1 MAIILTVIHFKYIVQ
16 AACAFT
22 PIEAYKAAFATNC
35 FFVWFFWGGGGGPSL
50 SINMC
55 KYCIDLTRMKF

>member
-35 FFVWFFWGGGGGPSL
+35 CFFLGGVPLFPSTCANIAL
-50 SINMC
+50 I
-55 KYCIDLTRMKF
+55 LLG

>member
-1 MAIILTVIHFKYIVQ
+1 MAIILTVIHFKYIEQ

-35 FFVWFFWGGGGGPSL
+35 FLFFGGGGVPLFPSTCANIAL
-50 SINMC
+50 I
-55 KYCIDLTRMKF
+55 LLG

>member
-35 FFVWFFWGGGGGPSL
+35 FFVLFFWGGGVPLFPSTCANIAL
-50 SINMC
+50 I
-55 KYCIDLTRMKF
+55 LLG

>member
-35 FFVWFFWGGGGGPSL
+35 CCFFWGGSL
-50 SINMC
+50 SFHQHVQI
-55 KYCIDLTRMKF
+55 LH

>member
-1 MAIILTVIHFKYIVQ
+1 MAIILTVIHFKYIEQ

-35 FFVWFFWGGGGGPSL
+35 FFVFWGGGSL
-50 SINMC
+50 SFHQHVQI
-55 KYCIDLTRMKF
+55 LH

>member
-35 FFVWFFWGGGGGPSL
+35 FLFWGALKGGGSL
-50 SINMC
+50 SFHQHVQI
-55 KYCIDLTRMKF
+55 LH

>member
-1 MAIILTVIHFKYIVQ
+1 MAIILTVIHFKYIEQ

-35 FFVWFFWGGGGGPSL
+35 FFVFWGGGGPSL

>member
-1 MAIILTVIHFKYIVQ
+1 MAIILTVIHFKYIEQ

-35 FFVWFFWGGGGGPSL
+35 FFVFCFLGGGSL
-50 SINMC
+50 SFHQHVQI
-55 KYCIDLTRMKF
+55 LH